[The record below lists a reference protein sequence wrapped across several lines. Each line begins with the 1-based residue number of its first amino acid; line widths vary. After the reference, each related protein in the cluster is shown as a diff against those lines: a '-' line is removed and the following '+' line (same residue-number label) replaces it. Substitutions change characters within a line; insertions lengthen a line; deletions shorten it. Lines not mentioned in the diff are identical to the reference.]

1 MCVLGIDKKI
11 EVHCMKFHF
20 YVVQNEHFYVEYHA
34 IFHQKQREDLNQGM
48 NTGIQLLFLERL
60 RGR

>member
-1 MCVLGIDKKI
+1 
-11 EVHCMKFHF
+11 MKFHF